1 MTSYDKHEDLGTILM
16 RVIRTL
22 SEITD
27 SGEEREEEK
36 RELERQF
43 RQSDQ
48 KLDSL
53 VLQHQKDLTKTMQLY
68 AKVNNRLTASR
79 TRVKSMKER
88 LVSCKELLHYK
99 RDELKKLWLDG
110 VEHKYVLE
118 MLERIEELKDCPEK
132 VNSLLSKKQTL
143 EATQVLVQAL
153 GHIYGDLKNVDGLVE
168 VKEVLDAKKEKLYET
183 LIEDLTKQLYIQS
196 TWEVEN
202 SFRERQGSFRN
213 ENPFRR
219 SGSDRGSSGLGGKPS
234 SLRKVTTNS
243 SARKVE
249 EMRRDGSGKR
259 FGTDLPI
266 RARKL
271 FLEPGASNAA
281 TQFKLISLVEEGE
294 IQKILENPKL
304 ADIQEG
310 TAHAIIIDV
319 ECISLLNK
327 LPEAIEHLKS
337 ELLNE
342 LQGIV
347 NRSTTTLNETGP
359 FPQGD
364 NRLLPELFTMVVDQ
378 FGLVI
383 DAYRLF
389 SSAIQKSQE
398 RTQCEPVKFDLA
410 EVWARVQSNVQ
421 MMLTDYLDFKSS
433 KSAAIAQQNAAMQNT
448 GTGSVLGGGVVN
460 GPHSV
465 SSLPS
470 TYTDNAAGTIADINS
485 YFVRR
490 KTQKPKRE
498 SLFRFDY
505 SSTAISM
512 NDYLKEQSSDGAKE
526 KALVCPPNPHNITSI
541 YPSLMDFVEIV
552 ETALKCDPGTHCTLY
567 AFLMD
572 YIKDVF
578 LGQIHADNGN
588 ALNSASLS
596 LDSWKAI
603 TDSDILRELK
613 VSRPLLQSTVSV
625 KQSIDELNRYMRTLP
640 LYCEHFLTMICNMV
654 MQYKEICLAAYRG
667 VVQPESEDKRIISAQ
682 WAKDDDIARFLKS
695 LPNWQAVKTPDA
707 DNAESPQEVEQRNA
721 KETAMLKGNLGASE
735 IPSHEILYDPVQLRS
750 LAQLQ
755 ESLVSISCD
764 SQSYLQKLIM
774 SLIAIILA
782 YISNAIFS
790 NNRTGLPEMYFPWQK
805 NSTTP
810 TQQRSEPYLSFRT
823 IQYRP

>member
-1 MTSYDKHEDLGTILM
+1 MTSYDQHEDLGSILM
-16 RVIRTL
+16 RVIQTL
-22 SEITD
+22 SEISD
-27 SGEEREEEK
+27 SGEQREEEK
-36 RELERQF
+36 RLLEKQF
-43 RQSDQ
+43 RDSDQ

-53 VLQHQKDLTKTMQLY
+53 VLKHQKDLTKTMQLY

-79 TRVKSMKER
+79 SRVKAMKER

-118 MLERIEELKDCPEK
+118 MLERIEDLKDCPEK
-132 VNSLLSKKQTL
+132 INTLLSKQQTL
-143 EATQVLVQAL
+143 EATQILVQAL
-153 GHIYGDLKNVDGLVE
+153 GHIYGNLKNVDGLVE

-183 LIEDLTKQLYIQS
+183 LIEDLSKQLYVQS

-213 ENPFRR
+213 DNPFRR
-219 SGSDRGSSGLGGKPS
+219 SGSDRGSSGIGNKPS
-234 SLRKVTTNS
+234 SLRKLNNS
-243 SARKVE
+243 SGRKIE
-249 EMRRDGSGKR
+249 ELKREGSGKR
-259 FGTDLPI
+259 LGGDLPN
-266 RARKL
+266 RGRKL
-271 FLEPGASNAA
+271 FLDSGTSNAT

-294 IQKILENPKL
+294 FQKILENPKF

-310 TAHAIIIDV
+310 PAHAIVINV
-319 ECISLLNK
+319 ECLSLLNK
-327 LPEAIEHLKS
+327 LPDAMEHLKS
-337 ELLNE
+337 ELLSE
-342 LQGIV
+342 LQGIIT
-347 NRSTTTLNETGP
+347 RSTSTLNESGP

-389 SSAIQKSQE
+389 SLAIHKSHE
-398 RTQCEPVKFDLA
+398 RTQCELVRFDLA
-410 EVWARVQSNVQ
+410 EIWAKIQSTVQ

-433 KSAAIAQQNAAMQNT
+433 KSAAIAQQNAAISAGQAS
-448 GTGSVLGGGVVN
+448 GTS
-460 GPHSV
+460 GPLSV
-465 SSLPS
+465 SSLAT

-498 SLFRFDY
+498 PLFRFDY

-512 NDYLKEQSSDGAKE
+512 NDYLKEQNNEGAKE

-541 YPSLMDFVEIV
+541 YPSLMDFVGIV

-603 TDSDILRELK
+603 TDSDVLRELK

-755 ESLVSISCD
+755 ESLVRSPLINDFNSI
-764 SQSYLQKLIM
+764 LGLI
-774 SLIAIILA
+774 
-782 YISNAIFS
+782 
-790 NNRTGLPEMYFPWQK
+790 K
-805 NSTTP
+805 K
-810 TQQRSEPYLSFRT
+810 
-823 IQYRP
+823 YRINKWCK

>member
-1 MTSYDKHEDLGTILM
+1 MASYDKNEDLGSILM

-53 VLQHQKDLTKTMQLY
+53 VLKHQKDLTKTMQVY

-79 TRVKSMKER
+79 TRVKTMKEK

-118 MLERIEELKDCPEK
+118 MLEKIEELKDCPEK
-132 VNSLLSKKQTL
+132 ITMLLSKQQTL
-143 EATQVLVQAL
+143 EATQTLVQAL
-153 GHIYGDLKNVDGLVE
+153 SHIYGNLKNVDGLVE
-168 VKEVLDAKKEKLYET
+168 VKEILDAKKEKLYET
-183 LIEDLTKQLYIQS
+183 LIEDLTKQLYVQS
-196 TWEVEN
+196 TWEVE
-202 SFRERQGSFRN
+202 SSIRERQGSFRN
-213 ENPFRR
+213 NNPFRR
-219 SGSDRGSSGLGGKPS
+219 SGSNRGSSGIGGKPS
-234 SLRKVTTNS
+234 SLRKITNNS
-243 SARKVE
+243 SGRRVE
-249 EMRRDGSGKR
+249 EMKREGSGKNL
-259 FGTDLPI
+259 GGDLPL
-266 RARKL
+266 RGRKL
-271 FLEPGASNAA
+271 FNDQENPNT
-281 TQFKLISLVEEGE
+281 TQFKLIGLVEESDVK
-294 IQKILENPKL
+294 KILENPKL
-304 ADIQEG
+304 ADFQEG
-310 TAHAIIIDV
+310 PTHAIIIDV
-319 ECISLLNK
+319 ECLSLLNK
-327 LPEAIEHLKS
+327 IPDAIDHLKS

-342 LQGIV
+342 LQGII
-347 NRSTTTLNETGP
+347 NRSTTTLNEAGP
-359 FPQGD
+359 FSQGD

-389 SSAIQKSQE
+389 SLAIQKSHE
-398 RTQCEPVKFDLA
+398 RTQCEIARFDHA
-410 EVWARVQSNVQ
+410 EVWAKVQSTVQ
-421 MMLTDYLDFKSS
+421 IMLTDYLDFKSS
-433 KSAAIAQQNAAMQNT
+433 GSAAIAQQNAVLQSHIP
-448 GTGSVLGGGVVN
+448 GTILGGSVGQGAN
-460 GPHSV
+460 DPHSV
-465 SSLPS
+465 AVIANS
-470 TYTDNAAGTIADINS
+470 YTDNAAETIADINS

-512 NDYLKEQSSDGAKE
+512 NDYLKEQNEGTKE
-526 KALVCPPNPHNITSI
+526 KTLVCPPNPHNITSI
-541 YPSLMDFVEIV
+541 YPSLMDFVGIV
-552 ETALKCDPGTHCTLY
+552 ETSLKCDPGTHCTLY

-603 TDSDILRELK
+603 TDSDVLCGLK
-613 VSRPLLQSTVSV
+613 VNRPLLQSTVSV

-721 KETAMLKGNLGASE
+721 KETAMLKGNLGATE
-735 IPSHEILYDPVQLRS
+735 ITSHEILYDPVQLRS

-755 ESLVSISCD
+755 ESLVSS
-764 SQSYLQKLIM
+764 
-774 SLIAIILA
+774 
-782 YISNAIFS
+782 
-790 NNRTGLPEMYFPWQK
+790 
-805 NSTTP
+805 
-810 TQQRSEPYLSFRT
+810 
-823 IQYRP
+823 

>member
-1 MTSYDKHEDLGTILM
+1 MTSYNQSEDLGSILM

-27 SGEEREEEK
+27 SGEQREEEK
-36 RELERQF
+36 RELERRF
-43 RQSDQ
+43 RESDQ
-48 KLDSL
+48 NLDSL
-53 VLQHQKDLTKTMQLY
+53 VLQHQKELTKTMQVY
-68 AKVNNRLTASR
+68 AKVNNRLTDSR
-79 TRVKSMKER
+79 TRVKAMKER

-110 VEHKYVLE
+110 VEHKYVLQ

-132 VNSLLSKKQTL
+132 ISSLLSKHQTL
-143 EATQVLVQAL
+143 EATQVFVQAL
-153 GHIYGDLKNVDGLVE
+153 GFIYGDLKNVDGLVE
-168 VKEVLDAKKEKLYET
+168 VIEILDAKKEKLYET
-183 LIEDLTKQLYIQS
+183 LLEDLSKQLYIQS

-202 SFRERQGSFRN
+202 SFRERPGSFRN
-213 ENPFRR
+213 DNPFRR
-219 SGSDRGSSGLGGKPS
+219 SGSYRGSSGACGKPP
-234 SLRKVTTNS
+234 SLRKMNNS
-243 SARKVE
+243 SGRKVE
-249 EMRRDGSGKR
+249 EMKREGSGKR
-259 FGTDLPI
+259 LGGDLPI
-266 RARKL
+266 RARRL
-271 FLEPGASNAA
+271 FLDSGSNNTT

-294 IQKILENPKL
+294 FQKILENPKY
-304 ADIQEG
+304 ADVQEG
-310 TAHAIIIDV
+310 PAHAIIIDV
-319 ECISLLNK
+319 ECLSLLNK
-327 LPEAIEHLKS
+327 LPDAIEHLKS

-347 NRSTTTLNETGP
+347 TRSSTTLNESGP

-383 DAYRLF
+383 DAYKLF
-389 SSAIQKSQE
+389 SLAIQKSHE
-398 RTQCEPVKFDLA
+398 RTQCEFVRFDLA
-410 EVWARVQSNVQ
+410 EVWARVQSTVQ

-433 KSAAIAQQNAAMQNT
+433 KSAAVAQQNAAMQNT
-448 GTGSVLGGGVVN
+448 IPGSTLSGGLGNGATGPISVTSVN
-460 GPHSV
+460 TS
-465 SSLPS
+465 
-470 TYTDNAAGTIADINS
+470 YTDNAGTIADINS

-512 NDYLKEQSSDGAKE
+512 NDYLKEQNSEGAKE

-541 YPSLMDFVEIV
+541 YPSLMDFVGIV
-552 ETALKCDPGTHCTLY
+552 ESALKCDPGTHCTLY

-613 VSRPLLQSTVSV
+613 VNRPLLQSTVSV

-682 WAKDDDIARFLKS
+682 WAKDDDIARFLRS

-707 DNAESPQEVEQRNA
+707 DTAESPQEVEQRNA

-755 ESLVSISCD
+755 ESLVRNFF
-764 SQSYLQKLIM
+764 LLLKHVNL
-774 SLIAIILA
+774 
-782 YISNAIFS
+782 F
-790 NNRTGLPEMYFPWQK
+790 G
-805 NSTTP
+805 TTMD
-810 TQQRSEPYLSFRT
+810 
-823 IQYRP
+823 